1 MGDFVGRPLAEALQE
16 IDASGMVCQVEL
28 TSPTRSMFVLDD
40 QLRYVIRQ
48 RLDVNNIL
56 HLSVAAKMGKE
67 VF

>member
-1 MGDFVGRPLAEALQE
+1 MIDLVGQPLTDALEQ
-16 IDASGMVCQVEL
+16 IHAAGIPYRVEL

-40 QLRYVIRQ
+40 QLRYIIRQ
-48 RLDVNNIL
+48 QLDAEGIL